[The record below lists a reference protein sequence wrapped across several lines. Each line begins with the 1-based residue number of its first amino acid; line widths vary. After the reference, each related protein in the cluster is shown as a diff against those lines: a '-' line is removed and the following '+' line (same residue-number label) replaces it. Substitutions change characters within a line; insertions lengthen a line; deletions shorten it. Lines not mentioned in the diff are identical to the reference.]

1 MYHDEGAGKLKEDL
15 MEKYEEISVE
25 DFFKGDEL
33 KTRYGPCY
41 NIKSHNKLKINN
53 INRNKAKKEILS
65 DLKLI
70 RGVGESREKILR
82 EQGYETIHDLAEH
95 PRFCDE
101 ASKLLEIINS
111 QDCSGI
117 SNWINCRYPKSHPL
131 MLCSSGFRDIENF
144 IFMDIETLGLKEVP
158 LILIGVGELKD
169 EDLEVNQYLLR
180 NLHEEN
186 AALEAFL
193 THLNDESVYVTFNG
207 QTFDVPYIKDRMIY
221 YGIKENIRKPHLDLM
236 HFSRRAWGDRLPNCR
251 LQTLET
257 HILGMEREGDVP
269 SSQVPDFYKTYMKT
283 GNIGPLVPIVEHN
296 REDVV
301 TLAMLLSKLQE
312 EFGFD
317 EG

>member
-1 MYHDEGAGKLKEDL
+1 MYDEGAGKLKAEL
-15 MEKYEEISVE
+15 MAKYEEISGE
-25 DFFKGDEL
+25 DFFKGNEL

-41 NIKSHNKLKINN
+41 NIKSHKKLKLNQ

-70 RGVGESREKILR
+70 SGVGETREKNLQ
-82 EQGYETIHDLAEH
+82 EEGYQTIQDLTEH

-101 ASKLLEIINS
+101 ASKLLKILDS
-111 QDCSGI
+111 PDCSGI
-117 SNWINCRYPKSHPL
+117 SDWISRWYPKSHPL
-131 MLCSSGFRDIENF
+131 MLCSSGFRNIENF
-144 IFMDIETLGLKEVP
+144 LFMDIETLGLKEVP
-158 LILIGVGELKD
+158 LILIGVGELGD
-169 EDLEVNQYLLR
+169 GDLEVNQYLLR

-193 THLNDESVYVTFNG
+193 AHLNDESVYVTFNG

-221 YGIKENIRKPHLDLM
+221 YGIKKNIRKPHLDLM

-257 HILGMEREGDVP
+257 RLFGMERESDVP

-283 GNIGPLVPIVEHN
+283 GNIGPLIPIVEHN

-301 TLAMLLSKLQE
+301 TLARLLSKLQE
-312 EFGFD
+312 VFGFD
-317 EG
+317 